1 MRGDDEVVVQTYMCV
16 HVPPNVL
23 HHTPN
28 TPSPDA
34 HHDAPDVMCV
44 EVTKGRRR
52 IYRARPA
59 HQHAGDLDG
68 FDITDERVS
77 NRNAARAFLA
87 GYLLPQGFPESVAP
101 QYARYMSW
109 RACQYFFGGAM
120 SVYTT
125 RSLLGAL
132 GVGGRHKGE
141 AAAAINWVV
150 KDGAGRL
157 GRFLFARWYLGG
169 EGVGGGGE
177 EWIWCK

>member
-1 MRGDDEVVVQTYMCV
+1 
-16 HVPPNVL
+16 
-23 HHTPN
+23 
-28 TPSPDA
+28 
-34 HHDAPDVMCV
+34 MCV

-52 IYRARPA
+52 LYRARPLP
-59 HQHAGDLDG
+59 HADDQA
-68 FDITDERVS
+68 FDITDERIS
-77 NRNAARAFLA
+77 NRNAAKDLLA

-101 QYARYMSW
+101 QYASYMRW

-132 GVGGRHKGE
+132 GVGGRHQGE

-157 GRFLFARWYLGG
+157 GRFLFARWC
-169 EGVGGGGE
+169 VGR
-177 EWIWCK
+177 